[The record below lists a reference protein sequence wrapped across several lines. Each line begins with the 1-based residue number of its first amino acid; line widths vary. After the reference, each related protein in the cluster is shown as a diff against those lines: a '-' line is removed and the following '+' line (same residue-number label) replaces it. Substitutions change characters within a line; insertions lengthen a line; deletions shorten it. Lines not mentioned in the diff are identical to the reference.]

1 MPIQTPAKAPSL
13 ARRLFFSATA
23 VSMIVLLAIGIV
35 LSSLYRNAVERAFD
49 RRINVYLR
57 NIVAEIANNP
67 RSPTLEPETLGEPL
81 FFIPGSGWYWQITRL
96 SEPME
101 RKASR
106 SSPEEGFPTL
116 QSLKVPE
123 VYGGLRQAY
132 ITGPD
137 RQRLRAVE
145 RFLDLGE
152 DGRFLLMIAG
162 DSFEIDDEVSDFNDA
177 LLLTLGF
184 ILLAFMA
191 IVWFQ
196 IRYGLRPLKN
206 VSEALSEIRSGQTDR
221 LRGSFPKE
229 VAPLAGEVN
238 ALLDTNREIVDRA
251 RTHVGNLAHA
261 LKTPISVLMNES
273 ANVKGPVGE
282 KVREQLGV
290 MRDQVQRHLDRA
302 RIAARVAVVSTT
314 VEVEPVIE
322 MLVRTMEKIHR
333 ERGLTLETRLVP
345 GMKFRGERQDI
356 EEMVG
361 NLVDNACK
369 WAGTRVQIE
378 MSVQG
383 TPRAGLPG
391 TFLVQV
397 DDDGPGLAP
406 AEREEVFHRGKRLDE
421 SKPGTG
427 LGLSIVLE
435 LAKLYG
441 GTLQLGSSPLG
452 GLRARLT
459 LPMV

>member
-1 MPIQTPAKAPSL
+1 MQAQTKVKAPSL
-13 ARRLFFSATA
+13 ARRLFFSAAA
-23 VSMIVLLAIGIV
+23 VSAIVLLVIGVV

-67 RSPTLEPETLGEPL
+67 RTPTIEPETLGEPL

-96 SEPME
+96 SDPKD

-106 SSPEEGFPTL
+106 SSPDEGFPTL
-116 QSLKVPE
+116 ESLEVPQ

-132 ITGPD
+132 IRGPD
-137 RQRLRAVE
+137 NQRLRAVE

-162 DSFEIDDEVSDFNDA
+162 DSFEIEDEVSDFNEA
-177 LLLTLGF
+177 LLATLGF
-184 ILLAFMA
+184 ILIAFMA
-191 IVWFQ
+191 IIWFQ
-196 IRYGLRPLKN
+196 VRYGLRPLKN
-206 VSEALSEIRSGQTDR
+206 VTDGLAEIRSGQTDR
-221 LRGSFPKE
+221 LQGSFPKE

-238 ALLDTNREIVDRA
+238 ALLDSNREIVDRA

-261 LKTPISVLMNES
+261 LKTPLSVLMNES
-273 ANVKGPVGE
+273 ANVQGPPAE
-282 KVREQLGV
+282 KIREQLGL

-314 VEVEPVIE
+314 IDVAPVIE
-322 MLVRTMEKIHR
+322 TLVRTMEKIHR
-333 ERGLTLETRLVP
+333 DRGVVLQSKLHP
-345 GMKFRGERQDI
+345 DMKFRGEQQDI

-369 WAGTRVQIE
+369 WAGARVDIE
-378 MSVQG
+378 MFALSA
-383 TPRAGLPG
+383 PRAGLPG
-391 TFLVQV
+391 SFRIQV

-406 AEREEVFHRGKRLDE
+406 DEREEVLHRGKRLDE

-441 GTLQLGSSPLG
+441 GTLQLGTSPLG
-452 GLRARLT
+452 GLRAELV
-459 LPMV
+459 LPAA

>member
-1 MPIQTPAKAPSL
+1 MKNKTNKAPSI

-23 VSMIVLLAIGIV
+23 VSLIVLCVIGVV
-35 LSSLYRNAVERAFD
+35 LSSFYRNAVERAFD
-49 RRINVYLR
+49 RRINVFSR
-57 NIVAEIANNP
+57 NIIAEIANNP
-67 RSPTLEPETLGEPL
+67 KATNIEPETLGEPL

-96 SEPME
+96 GDPAE

-106 SSPEEGFPTL
+106 SSPDEGFPTL
-116 QSLKVPE
+116 ESLKVPE

-132 ITGPD
+132 LKGPEE
-137 RQRLRAVE
+137 QRLRAVE

-152 DGRFLLMIAG
+152 DGRFLVLVAG
-162 DSFEIDDEVSDFNDA
+162 DSFEIEDEVSDFNDA

-191 IVWFQ
+191 VVWLQ

-206 VSEALSEIRSGQTDR
+206 ISDKLSEIRSGKIDR
-221 LRGSFPKE
+221 LQGDFPKE

-251 RTHVGNLAHA
+251 RMHVGNLAHA
-261 LKTPISVLMNES
+261 MKTPLSVLMNES
-273 ANVKGPVGE
+273 SSIQGPAAE
-282 KVREQLGV
+282 KIREQLGV
-290 MRDQVQRHLDRA
+290 MRDQMQRHLDRA
-302 RIAARVAVVSTT
+302 RISARVAVASTT
-314 VEVEPVIE
+314 VEVAPVIE
-322 MLVRTMEKIHR
+322 TLVRTMEKIHR
-333 ERGLTLETRLVP
+333 ERNVTLETKLNP
-345 GMKFRGERQDI
+345 EIKFRGEQQDV

-369 WAGTRVQIE
+369 WASSRVDIE
-378 MSVQG
+378 MFAISS
-383 TPRAGLPG
+383 PHSAEAG
-391 TFLVQV
+391 TFRIQV

-406 AEREEVFHRGKRLDE
+406 AEREEVLHRGRRLDE

-441 GTLQLGSSPLG
+441 GTLHLGASPLG
-452 GLRARLT
+452 GLRAELV
-459 LPMV
+459 LPAA

>member
-1 MPIQTPAKAPSL
+1 MPARAPSL
-13 ARRLFFSATA
+13 ASRLFLSATA
-23 VSMIVLLAIGIV
+23 VSLVVLLAIGIV

-67 RSPTLEPETLGEPL
+67 KSPTIEPETLGEPL

-96 SEPME
+96 SNPQE

-132 ITGPD
+132 LTGPD
-137 RQRLRAVE
+137 GQRLRAVE
-145 RFLDLGE
+145 RYLDLGE
-152 DGRFLLMIAG
+152 EGRFFLMIAG
-162 DSFEIDDEVSDFNDA
+162 DSFEIDDEVSGFNDA
-177 LLLTLGF
+177 LLLTFGF
-184 ILLAFMA
+184 IGLAFMA
-191 IVWFQ
+191 IIWFQ
-196 IRYGLRPLKN
+196 VRYGLRPLKN
-206 VSEALSEIRSGQTDR
+206 ISEALSEIRSGKTDR
-221 LRGSFPKE
+221 LQGSFPKE

-251 RTHVGNLAHA
+251 R
-261 LKTPISVLMNES
+261 
-273 ANVKGPVGE
+273 
-282 KVREQLGV
+282 
-290 MRDQVQRHLDRA
+290 
-302 RIAARVAVVSTT
+302 IAARVAVISAT
-314 VEVEPVIE
+314 VEVAPVVDT
-322 MLVRTMEKIHR
+322 LVRTMEKIYR
-333 ERGLTLETRLVP
+333 ERGLDLRVQLNP
-345 GMKFRGERQDI
+345 ALSFRGERQDI

-369 WAGTRVQIE
+369 WAASRVDIE
-378 MSVQG
+378 MLAGS
-383 TPRAGLPG
+383 PARASQPG
-391 TFLVQV
+391 TFRIVV

-406 AEREEVFHRGKRLDE
+406 EEREEVLHRGKRLDE

-441 GTLQLGSSPLG
+441 GTLQLGASPLG
-452 GLRARLT
+452 GLRAELV
-459 LPMV
+459 LPAA

>member
-1 MPIQTPAKAPSL
+1 MPALAQAKAPSL
-13 ARRLFFSATA
+13 ARRLFLSATA
-23 VSMIVLLAIGIV
+23 VSMIVLLVIGIL
-35 LSSLYRNAVERAFD
+35 LSSVYRNAVERAFD

-67 RSPTLEPETLGEPL
+67 KSPTIEPETLGEPL
-81 FFIPGSGWYWQITRL
+81 FFIPASGWYWQITRL
-96 SEPME
+96 GDAPE

-116 QSLKVPE
+116 ESLKVPQ

-137 RQRLRAVE
+137 GQRLRAVE

-162 DSFEIDDEVSDFNDA
+162 DSFEIEDEVSDFNDA

-206 VSEALSEIRSGQTDR
+206 ISEALSEIRSGQTDR
-221 LRGSFPKE
+221 LQGSFPKE

-261 LKTPISVLMNES
+261 LKTPLSVLMNES
-273 ANVKGPVGE
+273 GNLQGPAAD
-282 KVREQLGV
+282 KIREQLGI

-314 VEVEPVIE
+314 IEVAPVIDV
-322 MLVRTMEKIHR
+322 LVRTMEKIHR
-333 ERGLTLETRLVP
+333 ERGITLRTKFNSDV
-345 GMKFRGERQDI
+345 KFRGEQQDI

-369 WAGTRVQIE
+369 WAAARVEIE
-378 MSVQG
+378 MQLVN
-383 TPRAGLPG
+383 TPRAALPG
-391 TFLVQV
+391 AFRIQV

-406 AEREEVFHRGKRLDE
+406 AEREEVLHRGKRLDE

-441 GTLQLGSSPLG
+441 GTLQLSASPLG
-452 GLRARLT
+452 GLRAELV
-459 LPMV
+459 LPAA

>member
-1 MPIQTPAKAPSL
+1 MPAQAASKAPSL

-23 VSMIVLLAIGIV
+23 VSVIVLLLIGIV
-35 LSSLYRNAVERAFD
+35 LSTFYRNAVERAFD

-67 RSPTLEPETLGEPL
+67 KSPTIEPETLGEPL
-81 FFIPGSGWYWQITRL
+81 FFIPASGWYWQITRL
-96 SEPME
+96 GDTPE

-116 QSLKVPE
+116 ESLKVPQ

-137 RQRLRAVE
+137 GQRLRAVE
-145 RFLDLGE
+145 RYLDLGE
-152 DGRFLLMIAG
+152 DGRFFLMIAG
-162 DSFEIDDEVSDFNDA
+162 DSFEIEDEVSDFNDA

-206 VSEALSEIRSGQTDR
+206 ISEALSEIRSGQTDR
-221 LRGSFPKE
+221 LQGSFPKE

-261 LKTPISVLMNES
+261 LKTPLSVLMNES
-273 ANVKGPVGE
+273 GNLQGQTAE
-282 KVREQLGV
+282 KIREQLGV

-314 VEVEPVIE
+314 VEVAPVIE
-322 MLVRTMEKIHR
+322 VLVRTMEKIHR
-333 ERGLTLETRLVP
+333 ERGVTLQTKLNPEI
-345 GMKFRGERQDI
+345 KFRGEQQDI

-369 WAGTRVQIE
+369 WAASRVQIE
-378 MSVQG
+378 AMMMN
-383 TPRAGLPG
+383 TPRAALPG
-391 TFLVQV
+391 SFRLQV
-397 DDDGPGLAP
+397 DDDGPGLA
-406 AEREEVFHRGKRLDE
+406 AEEREEVLRRGKRLDE

-441 GTLQLGSSPLG
+441 GSLQLGASPLG
-452 GLRARLT
+452 GLRAELV
-459 LPMV
+459 LPAA

>member
-1 MPIQTPAKAPSL
+1 MQAKAPSL
-13 ARRLFFSATA
+13 ARRLFLSATA
-23 VSMIVLLAIGIV
+23 VSMIVLLVIGIV

-49 RRINVYLR
+49 RRISVFLR

-67 RSPTLEPETLGEPL
+67 RGSITEPETLGEPL
-81 FFIPGSGWYWQITRL
+81 FFIPGSGWYWQITRI
-96 SEPME
+96 SEPPE
-101 RKASR
+101 RKSSR

-116 QSLKVPE
+116 ESLKIPE
-123 VYGGLRQAY
+123 TYGGLRQAY
-132 ITGPD
+132 VMGPD
-137 RQRLRAVE
+137 EQRLRAVE

-152 DGRFLLMIAG
+152 DGRFLLFVAG
-162 DSFEIDDEVSDFNDA
+162 DSFEIEDEVSDFNDA

-206 VSEALSEIRSGQTDR
+206 VTDALSEIRSGQTDR
-221 LRGSFPKE
+221 LQGNFPKE

-261 LKTPISVLMNES
+261 LKTPLSVLMNES
-273 ANVKGPVGE
+273 GNVKGPAAE
-282 KVREQLGV
+282 KIREQLSV

-314 VEVEPVIE
+314 VDIAPVTE
-322 MLVRTMEKIHR
+322 LLVRTMEKIHI
-333 ERGLTLETRLVP
+333 ERNITLSTKLNPEI
-345 GMKFRGERQDI
+345 KFRGEQQDI

-361 NLVDNACK
+361 NLLDNACK
-369 WAGTRVQIE
+369 WAASRVDIE
-378 MSVQG
+378 MIALSA
-383 TPRAGLPG
+383 PRASQAGS
-391 TFLVQV
+391 FRIQV

-406 AEREEVFHRGKRLDE
+406 AEREEVLHRGRRLDE

-441 GTLQLGSSPLG
+441 GTLELSSSPLG
-452 GLRARLT
+452 GLRAELV
-459 LPMV
+459 LPAA

>member
-1 MPIQTPAKAPSL
+1 MPAKAPSL
-13 ARRLFFSATA
+13 ARRLFLSATA
-23 VSMIVLLAIGIV
+23 VSMVVLLVIGVV

-49 RRINVYLR
+49 RRISVYLR

-67 RSPTLEPETLGEPL
+67 KSPTIEPETLGEPL
-81 FFIPGSGWYWQITRL
+81 FFIPASGWYWQITRMG
-96 SEPME
+96 EPPE

-116 QSLKVPE
+116 ESLKVPE
-123 VYGGLRQAY
+123 IYGGLRQAY
-132 ITGPD
+132 LPGPD
-137 RQRLRAVE
+137 GQRLRAVE
-145 RFLDLGE
+145 RFLDLGD
-152 DGRFLLMIAG
+152 DGKFLLFIAG
-162 DSFEIDDEVSDFNDA
+162 DSFEIEDEASDFNDA
-177 LLLTLGF
+177 LLLTFGF
-184 ILLAFMA
+184 IALAFLA

-206 VSEALSEIRSGQTDR
+206 ISDALSEIRSGKADR
-221 LRGSFPKE
+221 LQGSFPKE

-261 LKTPISVLMNES
+261 LKTPLSVLVNES
-273 ANVKGPVGE
+273 GNVNGPAAE
-282 KVREQLGV
+282 KIREQLGI

-314 VEVEPVIE
+314 VEVAPVIE

-333 ERGLTLETRLVP
+333 ERGITLRTKLNP
-345 GMKFRGERQDI
+345 ATKFLGEQQDI

-369 WAGTRVQIE
+369 WANARVNIE
-378 MSVQG
+378 MFALSAPQ
-383 TPRAGLPG
+383 PSQPASFRI
-391 TFLVQV
+391 QV
-397 DDDGPGLAP
+397 DDDGPGLAS
-406 AEREEVFHRGKRLDE
+406 AEREEVLHRGKRLDE

-452 GLRARLT
+452 GLRAELV
-459 LPMV
+459 LPAA

>member
-1 MPIQTPAKAPSL
+1 MPVKAPSL
-13 ARRLFFSATA
+13 ARRLFLSATA
-23 VSMIVLLAIGIV
+23 VSVIVLLVIGVV

-67 RSPTLEPETLGEPL
+67 KAPTIEPETLGEPL
-81 FFIPGSGWYWQITRL
+81 FFIPASGWYWQITRL
-96 SEPME
+96 SDPAD

-116 QSLKVPE
+116 ESQKVPE

-132 ITGPD
+132 VTGPD
-137 RQRLRAVE
+137 GQRLRAVE

-162 DSFEIDDEVSDFNDA
+162 DSFEIEDEVSDFNDA

-191 IVWFQ
+191 TVWFQ
-196 IRYGLRPLKN
+196 IRFGLRPLKN
-206 VSEALSEIRSGQTDR
+206 VSDALSKIRSGETDR

-261 LKTPISVLMNES
+261 LKTPLSVLMNET
-273 ANVKGPVGE
+273 ANVKGPAAE
-282 KVREQLGV
+282 KIREQLGV

-314 VEVEPVIE
+314 VEVAPVVE

-333 ERGLTLETRLVP
+333 ERGVALRTKLDPQAR
-345 GMKFRGERQDI
+345 FRGEQQDI

-369 WAGTRVQIE
+369 WATSRVDVEVFAIAAAR
-378 MSVQG
+378 G
-383 TPRAGLPG
+383 ARPG
-391 TFLVQV
+391 SLRIQV

-406 AEREEVFHRGKRLDE
+406 DEREEVLRRGRRLDE

-427 LGLSIVLE
+427 LGLSIVLD

-441 GTLQLGSSPLG
+441 GTLQLGNSPLG
-452 GLRARLT
+452 GLRAELT
-459 LPMV
+459 LPAG

>member
-1 MPIQTPAKAPSL
+1 MPAPAKSPSL
-13 ARRLFFSATA
+13 ARRLFFSASA
-23 VSMIVLLAIGIV
+23 VSVVVLLAIGIV

-67 RSPTLEPETLGEPL
+67 RSPTIEPETLGEPL

-96 SEPME
+96 NDPQE

-106 SSPEEGFPTL
+106 SSPDEGFPTL
-116 QSLKVPE
+116 ESLKVQQ

-137 RQRLRAVE
+137 SQRLRAVE

-162 DSFEIDDEVSDFNDA
+162 DSFEIEDEVSDFNDA

-191 IVWFQ
+191 IIWFQ

-206 VSEALSEIRSGQTDR
+206 VSEALFEIRSGQADR
-221 LRGSFPKE
+221 LQGSFPKE
-229 VAPLAGEVN
+229 VAPLAAEVN

-261 LKTPISVLMNES
+261 LKTPLSVLMNETINLKDQS
-273 ANVKGPVGE
+273 AE
-282 KVREQLGV
+282 KIREQLGF

-314 VEVEPVIE
+314 VEVAPVID

-333 ERGLTLETRLVP
+333 DRGVTLHTKLIPEIN
-345 GMKFRGERQDI
+345 FRGEQQDV

-369 WAGTRVQIE
+369 WAASRVDIE
-378 MSVQG
+378 MFALSA
-383 TPRAGLPG
+383 PRAGLPG
-391 TFLVQV
+391 SFRIQV

-406 AEREEVFHRGKRLDE
+406 AEREEVLHRGKRLDE

-441 GTLQLGSSPLG
+441 GTLQLSASPLG
-452 GLRARLT
+452 GLRAELV
-459 LPMV
+459 LPAA

>member
-1 MPIQTPAKAPSL
+1 
-13 ARRLFFSATA
+13 
-23 VSMIVLLAIGIV
+23 MIVLLVIGLV
-35 LSSLYRNAVERAFD
+35 LSSFYRNAVERAFD
-49 RRINVYLR
+49 RRISVFLR

-67 RSPTLEPETLGEPL
+67 KATVIEPETLGEPL
-81 FFIPGSGWYWQITRL
+81 FFIPSSGWYWQITRL
-96 SEPME
+96 SDPPE
-101 RKASR
+101 RKSSR
-106 SSPEEGFPTL
+106 SSPEDGFPTL
-116 QSLKVPE
+116 ESLKVPE
-123 VYGGLRQAY
+123 IYGGVRQAY
-132 ITGPD
+132 LPGPD
-137 RQRLRAVE
+137 GQRLRAVE

-152 DGRFLLMIAG
+152 DGRFLLFIAG
-162 DSFEIDDEVSDFNDA
+162 DAFEIDDEVSDFNDA

-206 VSEALSEIRSGQTDR
+206 ISEKLSEIRSGQIER
-221 LRGSFPKE
+221 LQGDFPKE

-238 ALLDTNREIVDRA
+238 ALLDTNHEIVDRA
-251 RTHVGNLAHA
+251 RMHVGNLAHA
-261 LKTPISVLMNES
+261 LKTPLSVLMNES
-273 ANVKGPVGE
+273 ASVQGPTAE
-282 KVREQLGV
+282 KIREQLGV

-314 VEVEPVIE
+314 IDVAPVIE
-322 MLVRTMEKIHR
+322 ILVRTMEKIHR
-333 ERGLTLETRLVP
+333 ERGVTLRTQLNPET
-345 GMKFRGERQDI
+345 KFRGEQQDI

-369 WAGTRVQIE
+369 WAASKVDIE
-378 MSVQG
+378 MFVLSS
-383 TPRAGLPG
+383 PRPG
-391 TFLVQV
+391 QPGSFRIQV

-406 AEREEVFHRGKRLDE
+406 AEREEVLHRGRRLDE

-452 GLRARLT
+452 GLRAELV
-459 LPMV
+459 LPAA

>member
-1 MPIQTPAKAPSL
+1 MQAIAKAPSL

-23 VSMIVLLAIGIV
+23 VSMVVLLIIGIV

-49 RRINVYLR
+49 RRISVYLR

-67 RSPTLEPETLGEPL
+67 RTPTIEPETLGEPL

-96 SEPME
+96 SDPKE

-106 SSPEEGFPTL
+106 SSPDEGFPTL
-116 QSLKVPE
+116 ESLKVPQ

-137 RQRLRAVE
+137 NQRLRAVE

-162 DSFEIDDEVSDFNDA
+162 DSFEIEDEVSDFNDA

-206 VSEALSEIRSGQTDR
+206 VSDGLSEIRSGQTDR
-221 LRGSFPKE
+221 LQGSFPKE

-238 ALLDTNREIVDRA
+238 ALLETNREIVDRA
-251 RTHVGNLAHA
+251 RMHVGNLAHA

-273 ANVKGPVGE
+273 ANVQEPVAE
-282 KVREQLGV
+282 KIREQLGV

-302 RIAARVAVVSTT
+302 RIAARAAVVSTT
-314 VEVEPVIE
+314 VQVAPVVE

-333 ERGLTLETRLVP
+333 DRTVAMHAKLNPEVS
-345 GMKFRGERQDI
+345 FRGEQQDI

-361 NLVDNACK
+361 NLLDNACK
-369 WAGTRVQIE
+369 WAASRVDVE
-378 MSVQG
+378 MFVLSA
-383 TPRAGLPG
+383 PRAGLPG
-391 TFLVQV
+391 SFRIQV

-406 AEREEVFHRGKRLDE
+406 AEREEVLHRGKRLDE

-441 GTLQLGSSPLG
+441 GTLQLGASPLG
-452 GLRARLT
+452 GLRAELV
-459 LPMV
+459 LPAA

>member
-1 MPIQTPAKAPSL
+1 MPAQTKVKAPSL

-23 VSMIVLLAIGIV
+23 VSAVVLLVIGVV

-67 RSPTLEPETLGEPL
+67 RSPTIEPETLGEPL

-96 SEPME
+96 SDPKD

-106 SSPEEGFPTL
+106 SSPDEGFPTL
-116 QSLKVPE
+116 ESLEVPQ

-132 ITGPD
+132 IRGPD
-137 RQRLRAVE
+137 NQRLRAVE
-145 RFLDLGE
+145 RYLDLGE
-152 DGRFLLMIAG
+152 DGRFFLMIAG
-162 DSFEIDDEVSDFNDA
+162 DSFEIDDEVSDFNDS
-177 LLLTLGF
+177 LLATLGF

-206 VSEALSEIRSGQTDR
+206 VTDALSEIRSGQTDR
-221 LRGSFPKE
+221 LQGNFPKE

-261 LKTPISVLMNES
+261 LKTPLSVLMNES
-273 ANVKGPVGE
+273 ANVQGPAAE
-282 KVREQLGV
+282 KIREQLGV

-302 RIAARVAVVSTT
+302 RIAARAAVVSTT
-314 VEVEPVIE
+314 VEVAPAIE
-322 MLVRTMEKIHR
+322 TLVRTMEKIHR
-333 ERGLTLETRLVP
+333 ERGVVLHAKLDPVV
-345 GMKFRGERQDI
+345 KFRGEQQDI

-369 WAGTRVQIE
+369 WAGSRVDIE
-378 MSVQG
+378 MLALSA
-383 TPRAGLPG
+383 PRAGLPG
-391 TFLVQV
+391 SFRIQV
-397 DDDGPGLAP
+397 DDDGPGLASD
-406 AEREEVFHRGKRLDE
+406 EREEVLHRGKRLDE

-452 GLRARLT
+452 GLRAELV
-459 LPMV
+459 LPAA

>member
-1 MPIQTPAKAPSL
+1 MPARASSR
-13 ARRLFFSATA
+13 ARRLFLSATA
-23 VSMIVLLAIGIV
+23 VSLVVLLAIGIV

-67 RSPTLEPETLGEPL
+67 RSPTIEPETLGEPL

-96 SEPME
+96 GNPQE

-132 ITGPD
+132 LTGPD
-137 RQRLRAVE
+137 GQRLRAVE
-145 RFLDLGE
+145 RYLDLGE
-152 DGRFLLMIAG
+152 DGRFFLMIAG
-162 DSFEIDDEVSDFNDA
+162 DSFEIDDEVSGFNDA
-177 LLLTLGF
+177 LLLTFGF
-184 ILLAFMA
+184 IGLAFMA
-191 IVWFQ
+191 IIWFQ
-196 IRYGLRPLKN
+196 VRYGLRPLKN
-206 VSEALSEIRSGQTDR
+206 ISEALSEIRSGKIDR
-221 LRGSFPKE
+221 LQGIFPKE

-261 LKTPISVLMNES
+261 LKTPLSVLMNES
-273 ANVKGPVGE
+273 GNVQGPVAE
-282 KVREQLGV
+282 KIREQLGV

-302 RIAARVAVVSTT
+302 RIAARVAVISAT
-314 VEVEPVIE
+314 VEVAPVVDT
-322 MLVRTMEKIHR
+322 LVRTMEKIYR
-333 ERGLTLETRLVP
+333 ERAHELRTQLNPALS
-345 GMKFRGERQDI
+345 FRGEQQDI

-369 WAGTRVQIE
+369 WAVSRVDIE
-378 MSVQG
+378 IF
-383 TPRAGLPG
+383 AGDPPHASQPG
-391 TFLVQV
+391 SFRIVV

-406 AEREEVFHRGKRLDE
+406 EEREEVLHRGKRLDE

-441 GTLQLGSSPLG
+441 GTLQLGASPLG
-452 GLRARLT
+452 GLRAELV
-459 LPMV
+459 LPAA

>member
-1 MPIQTPAKAPSL
+1 MPAKAPSL
-13 ARRLFFSATA
+13 ARRLFLSATA
-23 VSMIVLLAIGIV
+23 VSVIVLLVIGIV

-67 RSPTLEPETLGEPL
+67 KTPTIEPETLGEPL
-81 FFIPGSGWYWQITRL
+81 FFIPASGWYWQITRL
-96 SEPME
+96 SDPQE

-116 QSLKVPE
+116 ESLKVAQS
-123 VYGGLRQAY
+123 YGGLRQAY
-132 ITGPD
+132 LPGPD
-137 RQRLRAVE
+137 GQRLRAVE

-152 DGRFLLMIAG
+152 DGRFLLFIAG
-162 DSFEIDDEVSDFNDA
+162 DSFEIEDEVSDFNDA
-177 LLLTLGF
+177 LLLTFAF
-184 ILLAFMA
+184 IGLAFMA
-191 IVWFQ
+191 TVWFQ
-196 IRYGLRPLKN
+196 VRYGLRPLKKI
-206 VSEALSEIRSGQTDR
+206 SESIAQIRSGEVER
-221 LRGSFPKE
+221 LQGDFPKE
-229 VAPLAGEVN
+229 VALLAGEVN
-238 ALLDTNREIVDRA
+238 ALLDSNREIVDRA

-261 LKTPISVLMNES
+261 LKTPLSVLLNETS
-273 ANVKGPVGE
+273 NVKGPVGG
-282 KVREQLGV
+282 KIREQLGV
-290 MRDQVQRHLDRA
+290 MRDQVQRHLERA

-314 VEVEPVIE
+314 IEVAPVIE
-322 MLVRTMEKIHR
+322 VLVRTMEKIHR
-333 ERGLTLETRLVP
+333 ERGITLRTKLIRET
-345 GMKFRGERQDI
+345 KFRGEQQDL

-369 WAGTRVQIE
+369 WAAARVDIE
-378 MSVQG
+378 MFMLSAPQAG
-383 TPRAGLPG
+383 RAGSFRL
-391 TFLVQV
+391 QV

-406 AEREEVFHRGKRLDE
+406 AEREEVLHRGKRLDE

-452 GLRARLT
+452 GLRAELV
-459 LPMV
+459 LPAA

>member
-1 MPIQTPAKAPSL
+1 MSVKAPSL
-13 ARRLFFSATA
+13 ARRLFLSATA
-23 VSMIVLLAIGIV
+23 VSVIVLVIIGVV

-67 RSPTLEPETLGEPL
+67 KSPTIEPETLGEPL
-81 FFIPGSGWYWQITRL
+81 FFIPGSGWYWQITRMG
-96 SEPME
+96 EPPE
-101 RKASR
+101 RKSSR
-106 SSPEEGFPTL
+106 SSPEEGFATL
-116 QSLKVPE
+116 ESMQVPQ

-132 ITGPD
+132 VMGPD
-137 RQRLRAVE
+137 MQRLRAVE

-152 DGRFLLMIAG
+152 DGRFLLFVAG
-162 DSFEIDDEVSDFNDA
+162 DSFEIEDEVSDFNEA

-191 IVWFQ
+191 TVWFQ

-206 VSEALSEIRSGQTDR
+206 ISDALSEIRSGQTDR

-238 ALLDTNREIVDRA
+238 ALLDSNREIVDRA

-261 LKTPISVLMNES
+261 LKTPLSVLVNES
-273 ANVKGPVGE
+273 ASVSGPAAE
-282 KVREQLGV
+282 KIREQLGI

-314 VEVEPVIE
+314 IDVAPVVE

-333 ERGLTLETRLVP
+333 ERGIALRVQLNRES
-345 GMKFRGERQDI
+345 KFRGEQQDI

-361 NLVDNACK
+361 NLVDNAYK
-369 WAGTRVQIE
+369 WASSRVDIE
-378 MSVQG
+378 LFVLSA
-383 TPRAGLPG
+383 PRASQSAS
-391 TFLVQV
+391 FRVQV

-406 AEREEVFHRGKRLDE
+406 DEREEVLHRGMRLDE

-452 GLRARLT
+452 GLRAQLV
-459 LPMV
+459 LPAA

>member
-1 MPIQTPAKAPSL
+1 MPAKAPSL

-23 VSMIVLLAIGIV
+23 VSMVVLLAIGLV

-67 RSPTLEPETLGEPL
+67 KTPTLEPETLGEPL

-96 SEPME
+96 GDAPE

-116 QSLKVPE
+116 ESLKVVE
-123 VYGGLRQAY
+123 AYGGLRQAY
-132 ITGPD
+132 LTGPD
-137 RQRLRAVE
+137 GQRLRAVE

-162 DSFEIDDEVSDFNDA
+162 DSFEIEDEVSDFNDA

-221 LRGSFPKE
+221 LQGSFPKE

-238 ALLDTNREIVDRA
+238 ALIESNKEIVDRA

-261 LKTPISVLMNES
+261 LKTPLSVLMNES
-273 ANVKGPVGE
+273 ANVKGPAAE
-282 KVREQLGV
+282 KIREQLGI

-302 RIAARVAVVSTT
+302 RIAARVAVVTTT
-314 VEVEPVIE
+314 VEVAPVIE
-322 MLVRTMEKIHR
+322 TLVRTMEKIHR
-333 ERGLTLETRLVP
+333 ERGVTLRTKLNP
-345 GMKFRGERQDI
+345 QTKFRGEQQDI

-369 WAGTRVQIE
+369 WAASRVDIE
-378 MSVQG
+378 MFALSA
-383 TPRAGLPG
+383 PRPSHTGM
-391 TFLVQV
+391 FRIQV

-406 AEREEVFHRGKRLDE
+406 DEREEVLHRGKRLDE

-441 GTLQLGSSPLG
+441 GTLQLSTSPLG
-452 GLRARLT
+452 GLRAELM
-459 LPMV
+459 LPAA

>member
-1 MPIQTPAKAPSL
+1 M
-13 ARRLFFSATA
+13 
-23 VSMIVLLAIGIV
+23 VVLLVIGLV
-35 LSSLYRNAVERAFD
+35 LSSFYRNAVERAFD
-49 RRINVYLR
+49 RRISVFLR

-67 RSPTLEPETLGEPL
+67 KTTVIEPETLGEPL
-81 FFIPGSGWYWQITRL
+81 FFIPSSGWYWQITRL
-96 SEPME
+96 SDPPE
-101 RKASR
+101 RKSSR

-116 QSLKVPE
+116 ESLKVPE
-123 VYGGLRQAY
+123 IYGGVRQAY
-132 ITGPD
+132 LPGPD
-137 RQRLRAVE
+137 GQRLRAVE

-152 DGRFLLMIAG
+152 DGRFLLFIAG
-162 DSFEIDDEVSDFNDA
+162 DAFEIDDEVSDFNDA

-206 VSEALSEIRSGQTDR
+206 ISEKLSEIRSGQIER
-221 LRGSFPKE
+221 LQGDFPKE

-238 ALLDTNREIVDRA
+238 ALLDTNHEIVDRA
-251 RTHVGNLAHA
+251 RMHVGNLAHA
-261 LKTPISVLMNES
+261 LKTPLSVLMNES
-273 ANVKGPVGE
+273 ANVQGPAAE
-282 KVREQLGV
+282 KIREQLGL

-314 VEVEPVIE
+314 IDVAPVIE
-322 MLVRTMEKIHR
+322 ILVRTMEKIHR
-333 ERGLTLETRLVP
+333 ERGVTLRTQLNPET
-345 GMKFRGERQDI
+345 KFRGEQQDI

-369 WAGTRVQIE
+369 WAASKVDIE
-378 MSVQG
+378 MIVLSSPQ
-383 TPRAGLPG
+383 PAQPG
-391 TFLVQV
+391 SFRIQV

-406 AEREEVFHRGKRLDE
+406 AEREEVLHRGRRLDE

-441 GTLQLGSSPLG
+441 GTLQLGASPLG
-452 GLRARLT
+452 GLRAELV
-459 LPMV
+459 LPAA

>member
-1 MPIQTPAKAPSL
+1 
-13 ARRLFFSATA
+13 
-23 VSMIVLLAIGIV
+23 MIVLLVIGLV
-35 LSSLYRNAVERAFD
+35 LSSFYRNAVERAFD
-49 RRINVYLR
+49 RRISVFLR

-67 RSPTLEPETLGEPL
+67 KATVIEPETLGEPL
-81 FFIPGSGWYWQITRL
+81 FFIPSSGWYWQITRL
-96 SEPME
+96 SDPPE
-101 RKASR
+101 RKSSR
-106 SSPEEGFPTL
+106 SSPEDGFPTL
-116 QSLKVPE
+116 ESLKVPE
-123 VYGGLRQAY
+123 IYGGVRQAY
-132 ITGPD
+132 LPGPD
-137 RQRLRAVE
+137 GQRLRAVE

-152 DGRFLLMIAG
+152 DGRFLLFIAG
-162 DSFEIDDEVSDFNDA
+162 DAFEIDDEVSDFNDA

-206 VSEALSEIRSGQTDR
+206 ISEKLSEIRSGQIER
-221 LRGSFPKE
+221 LQGDFPKE

-238 ALLDTNREIVDRA
+238 ALLDTNHEIVDRA
-251 RTHVGNLAHA
+251 RMHVGNLAHA
-261 LKTPISVLMNES
+261 LKTPLSVLMNES
-273 ANVKGPVGE
+273 ASVQGPAAE
-282 KVREQLGV
+282 KIREQLGV

-314 VEVEPVIE
+314 IDVAPVIE
-322 MLVRTMEKIHR
+322 ILVRTMEKIHR
-333 ERGLTLETRLVP
+333 ERGVTLRTQLNPET
-345 GMKFRGERQDI
+345 KFRGEQQDI

-369 WAGTRVQIE
+369 WAASKVDIE
-378 MSVQG
+378 MFVLSS
-383 TPRAGLPG
+383 PRPAQAGS
-391 TFLVQV
+391 FRIQV

-406 AEREEVFHRGKRLDE
+406 AEREEVLHRGRRLDE

-452 GLRARLT
+452 GLRAELV
-459 LPMV
+459 LPAA

>member
-1 MPIQTPAKAPSL
+1 MQVKAPSL
-13 ARRLFFSATA
+13 ARRLFLSATA
-23 VSMIVLLAIGIV
+23 VSVVVLLVIGIV
-35 LSSLYRNAVERAFD
+35 LSTLYRNAVERAFD

-67 RSPTLEPETLGEPL
+67 KTPTIEPETLGEPL

-96 SEPME
+96 SEPQE

-106 SSPEEGFPTL
+106 SSPEDGFPTL
-116 QSLKVPE
+116 ESLKAPQS
-123 VYGGLRQAY
+123 YGGLRQAY
-132 ITGPD
+132 IAGPD
-137 RQRLRAVE
+137 DQRLRAVE
-145 RFLDLGE
+145 RFLDLGD
-152 DGRFLLMIAG
+152 DGRFLLFVAG
-162 DSFEIDDEVSDFNDA
+162 DSFEIEDEVSDFNDA
-177 LLLTLGF
+177 LLLTFAF
-184 ILLAFMA
+184 IGLAFMA
-191 IVWFQ
+191 VIWFQ
-196 IRYGLRPLKN
+196 IRYGLRPLKK
-206 VSEALSEIRSGQTDR
+206 VSESLAKIRSGEAER
-221 LRGSFPKE
+221 LQGDFPKE

-238 ALLDTNREIVDRA
+238 ALLESNREIVDRA

-261 LKTPISVLMNES
+261 LKTPLSVLVNETS
-273 ANVKGPVGE
+273 NVQGPLGE

-290 MRDQVQRHLDRA
+290 MRDQVQRHLERA

-314 VEVEPVIE
+314 VEVAPVVE
-322 MLVRTMEKIHR
+322 VLVRTMEKIHR
-333 ERGLTLETRLVP
+333 DRGVALQSKTNPEIR
-345 GMKFRGERQDI
+345 FRGERQDI

-369 WAGTRVQIE
+369 WAATRVNIE
-378 MSVQG
+378 MFALG
-383 TPRAGLPG
+383 APLAGRPAS
-391 TFLVQV
+391 FRIQV

-406 AEREEVFHRGKRLDE
+406 AEREEVLHRGKRLDE

-452 GLRARLT
+452 GLRAELV
-459 LPMV
+459 LPAA

>member
-1 MPIQTPAKAPSL
+1 MPAKAPSL
-13 ARRLFFSATA
+13 ARRLFLSATA
-23 VSMIVLLAIGIV
+23 VSVIVLLVIGIV

-67 RSPTLEPETLGEPL
+67 RSPTIEPETLGEPL
-81 FFIPGSGWYWQITRL
+81 FFIPSSGWYWQI
-96 SEPME
+96 SKMSDPPE

-132 ITGPD
+132 IAGPD
-137 RQRLRAVE
+137 GQRLRAVE
-145 RFLDLGE
+145 RFLDLGD

-162 DSFEIDDEVSDFNDA
+162 DSFEIEDEVSDFNES

-191 IVWFQ
+191 TVWFQ

-206 VSEALSEIRSGQTDR
+206 ISMALSEIRSGQIDR
-221 LRGSFPKE
+221 LQGSFPKE
-229 VAPLAGEVN
+229 VAPLAGEVKL
-238 ALLDTNREIVDRA
+238 LLDTNREIVDRA

-261 LKTPISVLMNES
+261 LKTPLSVLMNES
-273 ANVKGPVGE
+273 GNVQSPAAE
-282 KVREQLGV
+282 KIREQLGV

-314 VEVEPVIE
+314 VEVAPVIE

-333 ERGLTLETRLVP
+333 ERSVTLRSQLNPETR
-345 GMKFRGERQDI
+345 FRGEQQDI
-356 EEMVG
+356 EEMLG

-369 WAGTRVQIE
+369 WAASRVDIE
-378 MSVQG
+378 MVALSA
-383 TPRAGLPG
+383 PRPAQPG
-391 TFLVQV
+391 SFRIQV

-406 AEREEVFHRGKRLDE
+406 AEREEVLHRGRRLDE

-441 GTLQLGSSPLG
+441 GTLQLSPSPLG
-452 GLRARLT
+452 GLRAELV
-459 LPMV
+459 LPAA